1 MYIFENTETL
11 KKLSEFYSIAEETE
25 KFLLLFGLIK
35 LRLVKGKV
43 LIFVNSLN
51 RGYKV
56 KLFLEKFSVPV
67 GVLNNEL
74 PYNTRMN
81 VINQFNSG
89 VLGNQPLLTQKQTH
103 NWKMKATF
111 DPNRKELARKLYQ
124 VIFCALITAGT
135 FDFYM
140 NYIV

>member
-1 MYIFENTETL
+1 MHDPVVIKIEENKETL
-11 KKLSEFYSIAEETE
+11 KKPSEFYSIAEDTE
-25 KFLLLFGLIK
+25 KFLLLFGLVK

-74 PYNTRMN
+74 PSTR
-81 VINQFNSG
+81 
-89 VLGNQPLLTQKQTH
+89 
-103 NWKMKATF
+103 
-111 DPNRKELARKLYQ
+111 E
-124 VIFCALITAGT
+124 
-135 FDFYM
+135 
-140 NYIV
+140 